1 MSFLDLLNDSQD
13 LSDHEL
19 LHIVEKIE
27 QDISDA
33 ELVSIVED
41 TEKIYFNKLLDW
53 GSDTDSQILSAV
65 HDLESCK
72 TFIDSEK
79 TMEENLWDVTD
90 AELLCDVK
98 RIESSLD
105 HLLGTPPQREQL
117 NTVSQYQGPA
127 VLMLTMKNNVV
138 FIHKVN
144 KVQCKPSFDLV
155 FFSQDDDDSSAGQ
168 YLSYQKEM
176 DALQI
181 IDRAKHH
188 VSTACN
194 YHKP

>member
-13 LSDHEL
+13 LLDCEL

-79 TMEENLWDVTD
+79 TMEENLWGNVTD

-127 VLMLTMKNNVV
+127 VPMLTMKKKVV
-138 FIHKVN
+138 FIHFVN
-144 KVQCKPSFDLV
+144 KVQCKPSFDLA
-155 FFSQDDDDSSAGQ
+155 FFSQDDNDSSAGQ
-168 YLSYQKEM
+168 CLSYQKEM
-176 DALQI
+176 DVLQN
-181 IDRAKHH
+181 H
-188 VSTACN
+188 
-194 YHKP
+194 